1 MQTRSRSKS
10 PDSRPSATAPAA
22 KAKTAK
28 ATPAPV
34 AKDATDELPPQSL
47 TTPSASTAAGLPLTD
62 SLADQQMETL
72 AAKIEAGLQKQK
84 DLLAE
89 LERDKS
95 ALQLLLA
102 HPRGELPEAVPSSA
116 VVTAAAAS
124 ALQAAD
130 EEKRRRDEADAIR
143 LQSDTAAADRAR
155 LDRFRKLQQLAL
167 PAVDAPVLPAPRRRA
182 LSGSPERQLSRPVKV
197 TRFATPETHD
207 SDTED
212 EELSIVPAV
221 LSRPKYLTNA
231 SKLLLYLVN
240 STCSPCPPVI
250 PTLHA
255 AHTLVYAAA
264 LAHVSNQLRF
274 NFGAEQPSFHH
285 ILLILK
291 ELPQFFTALFE
302 NKPDKEAMA
311 TTALTKWH
319 RHFNDQLTRLLRLAD
334 NHRQYVD
341 AQFTAFIASLDDAV
355 PATFDPVALL
365 QMHVKDLAKSLTA
378 HKSKQIMR
386 AMFAAPV
393 QSAPQHQSS
402 SSGGRN
408 AGGNGSGKGGGGRGK
423 GGKGPQHHSW
433 PPPPGLPGQDWND
446 HHWMYVRFPK
456 DANGKSLRNCCFKCG
471 AGSAPGS
478 SNHHFARDC
487 RATDA
492 QVLDWVRNMKPVQ

>member
-1 MQTRSRSKS
+1 M
-10 PDSRPSATAPAA
+10 D
-22 KAKTAK
+22 
-28 ATPAPV
+28 
-34 AKDATDELPPQSL
+34 
-47 TTPSASTAAGLPLTD
+47 
-62 SLADQQMETL
+62 TL
-72 AAKIEAGLQKQK
+72 AAKIEASLQKQK

-89 LERDKS
+89 IERDKS

-143 LQSDTAAADRAR
+143 LQSDAAAVDRAR
-155 LDRFRKLQQLAL
+155 RHRLHTLQQLAL

-182 LSGSPERQLSRPVKV
+182 LSESPDRQLPRPVKV
-197 TRFATPETHD
+197 TRFATHDKHD

-221 LSRPKYLTNA
+221 LSRPTYLINA
-231 SKLLLYLVN
+231 SKLLLYLLN
-240 STCSPCPPVI
+240 STCSPCPPQI
-250 PTLHA
+250 PTLHSG
-255 AHTLVYAAA
+255 HTLVYAAS
-264 LAHVSNQLRF
+264 LAHVSGQLRF
-274 NFGAEQPSFHH
+274 NFGADQPSFHH
-285 ILLILK
+285 VLLVLR
-291 ELPQFFTALFE
+291 ELPQFFPALFE

-319 RHFNDQLTRLLRLAD
+319 RHFSEQLTRLLRLAD
-334 NHRQYVD
+334 NNRQYVD
-341 AQFTAFIASLDDAV
+341 AQFTAFMAGLDDAV
-355 PATFDPVALL
+355 PAAFDPVALL
-365 QMHVKDLAKSLTA
+365 KQQVKDLAKQLTA
-378 HKSKQIMR
+378 QKSKVIMKG
-386 AMFAAPV
+386 MFSAPV
-393 QSAPQHQSS
+393 QSAPQLQSS

-408 AGGNGSGKGGGGRGK
+408 AGGNGSGKGVGGRGK

-456 DANGKSLRNCCFKCG
+456 DANGRNLRNCCYKCG

-478 SNHHFARDC
+478 SNHHLARDC